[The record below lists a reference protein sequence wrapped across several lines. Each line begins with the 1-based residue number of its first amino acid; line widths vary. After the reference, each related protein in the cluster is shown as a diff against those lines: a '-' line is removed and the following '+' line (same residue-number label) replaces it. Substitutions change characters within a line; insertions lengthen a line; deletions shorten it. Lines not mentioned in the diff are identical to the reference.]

1 MTAQILM
8 KDTMQKTS
16 NDPGFMIR
24 WLNGTLS
31 EEELSS
37 LRNREEYEEM
47 VSTNKVE
54 SVLTSE
60 KRHSQEKGNEQ
71 KDHFTPATSA
81 LKPASFSTFAFIAI
95 ALFAVAL
102 AFVKLNGWW

>member
-16 NDPGFMIR
+16 TDPGFMIR

-31 EEELSS
+31 EEELST

-47 VSTNKVE
+47 VSSNKVE

-60 KRHSQEKGNEQ
+60 KRLSKEHDNAK
-71 KDHFTPATSA
+71 KDHFTKATNSN
-81 LKPASFSTFAFIAI
+81 KSSSFSTFAFVTI
-95 ALFAVAL
+95 ALLTVVMM
-102 AFVKLNGWW
+102 FVKLNGWW